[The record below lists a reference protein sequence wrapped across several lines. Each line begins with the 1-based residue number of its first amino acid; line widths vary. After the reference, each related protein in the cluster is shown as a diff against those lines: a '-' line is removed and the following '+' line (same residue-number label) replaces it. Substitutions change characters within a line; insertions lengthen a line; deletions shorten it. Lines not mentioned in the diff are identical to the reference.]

1 LSAGPGPLLS
11 GQEHRQPKGTTLH
24 HNRPIDDDPVP
35 GGISRV
41 LVVDD
46 EAVVR
51 NGIQRV
57 LEKKGMD
64 VRTAGTGMEALNL
77 LEKRPFDLVL
87 LDIRMPDMDGISAL
101 RKIRVRRPEAA
112 VIMITGYPT
121 IDSAVH
127 CIKLGAVDYLV
138 KPFRL
143 DDLDTALKK
152 IDTRPTLSERT
163 AARANGLEIES
174 TRHLI
179 IGQSR
184 PMRRIFE
191 KILKVAPTDSTV
203 LITGESGTGKEL
215 IARAIHANSLRKN
228 REFVAVDC
236 SSLVETLLESELFGH
251 VKGSFTGAHQT
262 KHGFFELANHGTFF
276 FDEISNLSLKIQAK
290 LLRVIQEREFM
301 KVGDQRKI
309 KLDIRIISASNKNL
323 EKRVHSGHFR
333 EDLFYRLS
341 VVPIHLPP
349 LRKRKDDIPLLI
361 NHFLEK
367 CCARLKRPVPELT
380 REAMEILTE
389 YAWPGNVRELEHT
402 IERILIL
409 EDTDVIRAI
418 DLPAFISQ
426 RQGEFQMFS
435 EEPLTLE
442 ELEKK
447 YIRFVLRHTKGKK
460 TRAADILG
468 INRKT
473 LGLKIKK
480 YGLY

>member
-1 LSAGPGPLLS
+1 MPGNPN
-11 GQEHRQPKGTTLH
+11 QNKRK
-24 HNRPIDDDPVP
+24 I
-35 GGISRV
+35 

-51 NGIQRV
+51 NGITRALQN
-57 LEKKGMD
+57 KQMD
-64 VRTAGTGMEALNL
+64 AKAASGGKEALEVMRRN
-77 LEKRPFDLVL
+77 PFDLVL
-87 LDIRMPDMDGISAL
+87 LDIRMPEMDGIAVL
-101 RKIRVRRPEAA
+101 KDIRANYPNTD

-121 IDSAVH
+121 IDNAIN
-127 CIKLGAVDYLV
+127 CIKLGALDYLV

-143 DDLDTALKK
+143 DDLEAVLKK
-152 IDTRPTLSERT
+152 AIAPKAPASDLNTHEHGLQIDSQKD
-163 AARANGLEIES
+163 
-174 TRHLI
+174 LI
-179 IGQSR
+179 IGNSR
-184 PMRRIFE
+184 PMRQIFE
-191 KILKVAPTDSTV
+191 KILKVAPTTSTV

-215 IARAIHANSLRKN
+215 VARAIHLNSDRKN

-276 FDEISNLSLKIQAK
+276 FDEIANLSPNIQGK

-301 KVGDQRKI
+301 KVGDKEKI
-309 KLDIRIISASNKNL
+309 RLDIRIISASNKNL
-323 EKRVHSGHFR
+323 EESVRSGDFR
-333 EDLFYRLS
+333 EDLYYRLS
-341 VVPIHLPP
+341 VVPIHIPP
-349 LRKRKDDIPLLI
+349 LRNRKEDIPLLI
-361 NHFLEK
+361 NHFLKKFTNKMEK
-367 CCARLKRPVPELT
+367 PLPEVSQ
-380 REAMEILTE
+380 EAMEILIE

-409 EDTDVIRAI
+409 EDTDTIRPI
-418 DLPAFISQ
+418 DLPSFISQ

-435 EEPLTLE
+435 EDPFSLE

-447 YIRFVLRHTKGKK
+447 YIRFVLRRTKGRKSQ
-460 TRAADILG
+460 AADILG

-473 LGLKIKK
+473 LGMKIKK